1 MVKLT
6 LNEFLKLRPKIILG
20 ELMAENRLLSLSE
33 IFNQKIFRIPD
44 FQRGYSWTE
53 EQLEDFWGDIQNL
66 KSDRIHY
73 TGLLTVEAINKQ
85 DVAKVEKWQE
95 DLWLLEKGLNAYYVI
110 DGQQRLTTIILSLC
124 AFRDLLLDNDLDP
137 KQKKYLQNIHDLNCL
152 SSLYYKPY

>member
-73 TGLLTVEAINKQ
+73 TGLLTVEAINC
-85 DVAKVEKWQE
+85 
-95 DLWLLEKGLNAYYVI
+95 I
-110 DGQQRLTTIILSLC
+110 S
-124 AFRDLLLDNDLDP
+124 
-137 KQKKYLQNIHDLNCL
+137 
-152 SSLYYKPY
+152 